1 MQARWKH
8 TRAGHKNCELDVETG
23 SSVQSVVCIHDLR
36 FLLGPSDRGSCQKKN
51 KMFIILI
58 TQRKR
63 IYIPTERKS
72 RILKKN

>member
-36 FLLGPSDRGSCQKKN
+36 FLLGPSDRGSCQKKQN
-51 KMFIILI
+51 IFNTHYSK
-58 TQRKR
+58 KKD
-63 IYIPTERKS
+63 IYP
-72 RILKKN
+72 N